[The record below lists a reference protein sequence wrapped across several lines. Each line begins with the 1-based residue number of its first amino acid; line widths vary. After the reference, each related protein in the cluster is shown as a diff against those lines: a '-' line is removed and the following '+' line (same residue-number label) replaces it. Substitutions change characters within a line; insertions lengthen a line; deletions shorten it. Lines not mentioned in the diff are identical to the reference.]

1 MQTSL
6 TVGTQQRLAILPGQM
21 RVTMDGIGLQ
31 EGENQ
36 SELLLGCQ
44 IRSKLKWSLHIKYL
58 QRKLKGRM
66 TGLSAIK
73 YAVPFKTR
81 NIITIGMFNSVLG
94 YCLPLFGGCNVSE
107 IKDLQVLQNRAAQIV
122 TFSPP
127 RTNRGSMYAKLKW
140 LTVRQLIAYH
150 TLLMVYKL
158 KQSKEPTV
166 RKTLKDI
173 S

>member
-73 YAVPFKTR
+73 YAVPFENPEYHHYRHVQQCPWLLFT
-81 NIITIGMFNSVLG
+81 TIWWVQ
-94 YCLPLFGGCNVSE
+94 C
-107 IKDLQVLQNRAAQIV
+107 K
-122 TFSPP
+122 
-127 RTNRGSMYAKLKW
+127 
-140 LTVRQLIAYH
+140 
-150 TLLMVYKL
+150 
-158 KQSKEPTV
+158 
-166 RKTLKDI
+166 
-173 S
+173 